1 MIDFTSALPSAVT
14 VNGRVFYLHTDF
26 KNWLKFDR
34 ILAEKGVE
42 KITYGDLLDTVLSDE
57 TTPYSDEMEEL
68 LQGIF
73 DFYSDSNPCPK
84 SSGGSG
90 EKALDYQID
99 SDYIFSA
106 FMEQYRIDLCE
117 TDMHWHKFLALLR
130 GISDDTMLG
139 KIMSYRGYKKTADKS
154 YEKQMQ
160 ELKAVWALPVEY
172 TEEEKEQIREFDE
185 YFK

>member
-26 KNWLKFDR
+26 RDWLKFDR
-34 ILAEKGVE
+34 ILTEKGVE
-42 KITYGDLLDTVLSDE
+42 KITYGDLLNSVLSDE
-57 TTPYSDEMEEL
+57 ITPYADEIEEL
-68 LQGIF
+68 LKGIF
-73 DFYSDSNPCPK
+73 EFYSNSNVCPK

-90 EKALDYQID
+90 KVLDYQID

-106 FMEQYRIDLCE
+106 FMEQYGIDLCE
-117 TDMHWHKFLALLR
+117 VEMHWHKFLALLR

-139 KIMSYRGYKKTADKS
+139 KIMSYRGYKKSSDKT

-160 ELKAVWALPVEY
+160 ELKAIWALPLEY
-172 TEEEKEQIREFDE
+172 TEEEKEQIKEFDD
-185 YFK
+185 YFG